1 MKSRIFALS
10 MAAVFALGLN
20 SCKKD
25 EMVEINGIVKGVFTD
40 ASTNQPLEGVVIS
53 VEGSNNT
60 VTTISDG
67 SFTLSGL
74 KSGDQKIIAKKAG
87 YLRVSTVVEFGLS
100 GAASTK
106 SKTYDVVQILSSY
119 TTQLC
124 PLTGKAKGVVKN
136 VDETL
141 LSGATVKISFN
152 DSIFTTTSDADGA
165 FSFDALPFVPG
176 DYMSAYVVSGEAS
189 GSDADTY
196 GLVATKN
203 LGFVVTLTQG
213 RFQFLYGNFEKAYGN
228 SNFAIT
234 SNIEL
239 VFSDAVDLAI
249 TMKRGSIKLYKSYS
263 EIGSDFTISGN
274 KLIINPK
281 NDLEVNSDYYV
292 NGTVYASEYKTASVY
307 NQYFTTTP
315 TTALVALDPTS
326 KATLTLTS
334 TMLTITAPLGASSVV
349 IYKTSG
355 TPAEF
360 YLESTRTV
368 FSGTATYN
376 ISSDATGTSYYVIA
390 KGIDAKGNTV
400 YSAQSAVITK

>member
-1 MKSRIFALS
+1 MKSRIFALL
-10 MAAVFALGLN
+10 MAAVFVLGLN

-40 ASTNQPLEGVVIS
+40 GSTQQPLEGVVIS

-87 YLRVSTVVEFGLS
+87 YLRVSTVVGFGLS

-106 SKTYDVVQILSSY
+106 SKTYDVVKMLSTY
-119 TTQLC
+119 TTQLY

-136 VDETL
+136 VDGTL

-165 FSFDALPFVPG
+165 FSFDALPFDPEK
-176 DYMSAYVVSGEAS
+176 YMYAYVGSGEAS
-189 GSDADTY
+189 GSDNDRY
-196 GLVATKN
+196 GIVATKN
-203 LGFVVTLTQG
+203 LGFVVKLSQG
-213 RFQFLYGNFEKAYGN
+213 SFTFLYGNFEKAYGKD
-228 SNFAIT
+228 NFSIT

-249 TMKRGSIKLYKSYS
+249 TMKKGSIKLFKSGF
-263 EIGSDFTISGN
+263 EIGSDFTVSGN

-281 NDLEVNSDYYV
+281 NDLETNSDYFV
-292 NGTVYASEYKTASVY
+292 NGYVYASEYKFASVDM
-307 NQYFTTTP
+307 QSFSTTP
-315 TTALVALDPTS
+315 TTAMIALDPTS
-326 KATLTLTS
+326 KATLTLTT
-334 TMLTITAPLGASSVV
+334 TMLTITAPVGASYVV

-360 YLESTRTV
+360 YYESSRTV
-368 FSGTATYN
+368 TSGTATYN

-390 KGIDAKGNTV
+390 RGVDANGNAV
-400 YSAQSAVITK
+400 YSTQSAVITK

>member
-1 MKSRIFALS
+1 

-40 ASTNQPLEGVVIS
+40 ASTKQPLEGVVIS

-60 VTTISDG
+60 VTTLSDG

-87 YLRVSTVVEFGLS
+87 YLRVSSVVEFGLS

-106 SKTYDVVQILSSY
+106 SKTYDVVQILSN
-119 TTQLC
+119 TQLC

-136 VDETL
+136 VDGTL
-141 LSGATVKISFN
+141 LSGAIVKISFN

-165 FSFDALPFVPG
+165 FSFDALPFDPENSM
-176 DYMSAYVVSGEAS
+176 YAYVVSGEAS
-189 GSDADTY
+189 GSDGASY
-196 GLVATKN
+196 GIVATQN
-203 LGFVVTLTQG
+203 LGFVVQLSQG
-213 RFQFLYGNFEKAYGN
+213 SFQFLYGNFEKAYDN
-228 SNFAIT
+228 DNFTIT

-249 TMKRGSIKLYKSYS
+249 TMKKGSIKLYKSSS
-263 EIGSDFTISGN
+263 EIGSDFTVSGN

-281 NDLEVNSDYYV
+281 NDLEVNSDYSV
-292 NGTVYASEYKTASVY
+292 KGSVYASEYKTASVSSK
-307 NQYFTTTP
+307 FSTTP

-326 KATLTLTS
+326 KATLTLT
-334 TMLTITAPLGASSVV
+334 TTTLTIAAPVGASSIVV
-349 IYKTSG
+349 YKTSG

-360 YLESTRTV
+360 YYESTRTV
-368 FSGTATYN
+368 TAGIATYN
-376 ISSDATGTSYYVIA
+376 ISADATGTSYYVIA
-390 KGIDAKGNTV
+390 RGVDANGNTV